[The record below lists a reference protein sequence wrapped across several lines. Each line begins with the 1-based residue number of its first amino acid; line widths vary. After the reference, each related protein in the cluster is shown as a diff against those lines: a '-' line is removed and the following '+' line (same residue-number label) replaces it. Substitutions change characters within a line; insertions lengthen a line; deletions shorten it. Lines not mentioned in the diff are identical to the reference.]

1 MPEKKYEK
9 IAEEVL
15 QKVGGSSNVKYLEHC
30 STRLRFNLVDN
41 SKADI
46 EGLKAIKGVMAVIV
60 NAQFQ
65 VVIGQDVT
73 EVYDVL
79 AKSVTVGGAVDVKEP
94 VKTKK
99 GFKKYVNILGFL
111 NRCI

>member
-1 MPEKKYEK
+1 
-9 IAEEVL
+9 
-15 QKVGGSSNVKYLEHC
+15 
-30 STRLRFNLVDN
+30 
-41 SKADI
+41 
-46 EGLKAIKGVMAVIV
+46 MAVIV

-99 GFKKYVNILGFL
+99 GFKKYASGYPEYSRFGIFTEDCKQRRFFEL
-111 NRCI
+111 RCAHAS

>member
-1 MPEKKYEK
+1 
-9 IAEEVL
+9 
-15 QKVGGSSNVKYLEHC
+15 
-30 STRLRFNLVDN
+30 
-41 SKADI
+41 
-46 EGLKAIKGVMAVIV
+46 MAVIV

-99 GFKKYVNILGFL
+99 DLRNMRQYSWIS
-111 NRCI
+111 